1 VLLPFGPLA
10 IVLHYLSGTHVR
22 TPATHF
28 VSKSSQS
35 FSFSSFFF
43 RQPSARTLSTF
54 ARPRLN
60 LY

>member
-43 RQPSARTLSTF
+43 ANQVHVHSLLS
-54 ARPRLN
+54 RGRV
-60 LY
+60 